1 MICVHFRFA
10 SLVLNSSCSRVD
22 FSPARTPSANTN
34 RSICVHELLFC
45 SFRLLSSFS
54 RPPPHPPPPAA
65 FSLSPSLSSSRE
77 LWCGGFGRLRY
88 APPARHGI
96 RRSELLNFT
105 CEISPGSF
113 FHNLGHI
120 PQITRCLKLRQF
132 VLFLDQRAA
141 GFKFCAWL
149 CNTPIYIFISVWFEL
164 QSDRSR
170 EG

>member
-45 SFRLLSSFS
+45 SPPFARFLLPVHL
-54 RPPPHPPPPAA
+54 RPPAPL
-65 FSLSPSLSSSRE
+65 SLSPSLSSSRE

-88 APPARHGI
+88 AAPARHGI

-113 FHNLGHI
+113 FHNLGTHSSNNA
-120 PQITRCLKLRQF
+120 
-132 VLFLDQRAA
+132 LFEA
-141 GFKFCAWL
+141 
-149 CNTPIYIFISVWFEL
+149 
-164 QSDRSR
+164 
-170 EG
+170 